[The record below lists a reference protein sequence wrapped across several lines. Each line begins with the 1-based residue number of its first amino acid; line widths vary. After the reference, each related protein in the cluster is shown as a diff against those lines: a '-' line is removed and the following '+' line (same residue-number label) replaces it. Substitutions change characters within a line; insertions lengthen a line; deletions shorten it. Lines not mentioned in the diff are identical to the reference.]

1 MPFFSLCQLSGHL
14 TREGR
19 GECIGTYIYGSMYY
33 YRVDAGNLSFH
44 LPRVHVCTL
53 LACIWDN
60 YFSTQIDISTTVT
73 STIEFRFGKFS
84 MLPAPRAAGGVTTLI
99 CKARRSGSLT
109 SQTVSATGKAC
120 MRPSTK
126 EQMHQLRDSPEK
138 NNPSRPGQVSRLSCL
153 ARLYSLYVHTDTCP
167 CFKLDIKFTSVQI
180 PSTRYYANCLL

>member
-1 MPFFSLCQLSGHL
+1 MHW
-14 TREGR
+14 
-19 GECIGTYIYGSMYY
+19 YIHIWVYVLLQS
-33 YRVDAGNLSFH
+33 RCRKSF
-44 LPRVHVCTL
+44 LPSAACARLH
-53 LACIWDN
+53 LACLHMDN
-60 YFSTQIDISTTVT
+60 YFSTQIDTTVT

-153 ARLYSLYVHTDTCP
+153 ARLYSLYVHTDTC
-167 CFKLDIKFTSVQI
+167 KFNIEFETGTSVQI